1 MQIQGK
7 AEELKIAYIGGG
19 SRGWAWGLMS
29 DLCSE
34 PRLTGVV
41 RLYDIDRA
49 AAEDNVVIGN
59 KHSAHP
65 DALSRWR
72 YEAVHSLSDALR
84 GADFVVISIMP
95 GTLDEMAS
103 DVHTP
108 EKYGIYHSVGD
119 TVGPGGIVR
128 SLRTIPMYVEFAE
141 AIRAYCPK
149 AWVINYTNP
158 MTVCVRTL
166 SAVFPEIKVFGC
178 CHEVFGTQDT
188 LALMIK
194 EKFDVESVKR
204 QEIRCNVLG
213 INHFTWFNEA
223 SWQGHDL
230 MPMYRAFAEK
240 YADGF
245 YGHHKN
251 DPEGWKVNHTGM
263 ASRVKL
269 DLTRRFGMIA
279 AAGDRHMAEFC
290 PRAWY
295 MKDLATVAHWKFQLT
310 AVAVRRE
317 TETKRIAKS
326 RRLLSGED
334 PIKLHLTGEE
344 GVHQIAALM
353 GLEELFTNVNVPNVG
368 QMPGFPLGAVVETNA
383 MFRGDSV
390 RPISAGTLPEALN
403 GMLLHHVKNQETTVR
418 AGITRDAHLAFQAF
432 VTDPL
437 VTGLSL
443 SEAESLFSEMLKNT
457 RKYLP
462 GWKLD

>member
-1 MQIQGK
+1 MQTQSK

-34 PRLTGVV
+34 PRLNGVV
-41 RLYDIDRA
+41 RLYDIDA
-49 AAEDNVVIGN
+49 AAAQDNVVIGN

-65 DALSRWR
+65 DSRSKWR
-72 YEAVHSLSDALR
+72 YEAVGSLADALS

-108 EKYGIYHSVGD
+108 GKYGIYHSVGD

-128 SLRTIPMYVEFAE
+128 SLRTIPMYVEFAK
-141 AIRAYCPK
+141 AIQAYCPK

-166 SAVFPEIKVFGC
+166 SAVFPEVKVFGC
-178 CHEVFGTQDT
+178 CHEVFGTQET
-188 LALMIK
+188 LALM
-194 EKFDVESVKR
+194 VEEQYGVTDVKR
-204 QEIRCNVLG
+204 QDIKSNVLG
-213 INHFTWFNEA
+213 INHFTWFNQA
-223 SWQGHDL
+223 SWMGHDL
-230 MPMYRAFAEK
+230 MPAYRNFAEK

-245 YGHHKN
+245 HGHNKN
-251 DPEGWKVNHTGM
+251 DPEGWKVHFTGM

-269 DLTRRFGMIA
+269 DLSKRFGVIA

-295 MKDLATVAHWKFQLT
+295 LADPATAAQWKFRLT
-310 AVAVRRE
+310 SVDIRRDIE
-317 TETKRIAKS
+317 AKRIAKS
-326 RRLLSGED
+326 KRLLSGED
-334 PIKLHLTGEE
+334 PIKLYRTGEE

-390 RPISAGTLPEALN
+390 RPICAGTLPESLN
-403 GMLLHHVKNQETTVR
+403 GLLLHHVKNQETTVR

-443 SEAESLFSEMLKNT
+443 VDAESLFSEMLKNT

-462 GWKLD
+462 GWDLE